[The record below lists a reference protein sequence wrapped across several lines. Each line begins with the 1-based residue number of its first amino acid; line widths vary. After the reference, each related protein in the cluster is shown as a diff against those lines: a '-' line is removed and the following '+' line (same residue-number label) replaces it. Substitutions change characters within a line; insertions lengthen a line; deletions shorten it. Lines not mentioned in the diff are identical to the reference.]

1 MSVARILNK
10 ETIQLNN
17 ECSLLIEGKQEDG
30 YEWKELILKS
40 AESET
45 YVGSYFTHNYS
56 CSREWMRYNSK
67 YIAILVAYSLGYEH
81 ADPSIKVL
89 FDIENKQPVEAS
101 DEELMDMYV
110 ECFKGVSRKRAR

>member
-17 ECSLLIEGKQEDG
+17 ECSLVIEGKQED
-30 YEWKELILKS
+30 
-40 AESET
+40 
-45 YVGSYFTHNYS
+45 
-56 CSREWMRYNSK
+56 
-67 YIAILVAYSLGYEH
+67 GYEH

>member
-17 ECSLLIEGKQEDG
+17 ECSLVIEGKHEDG

-40 AESET
+40 DESET

-67 YIAILVAYSLGYEH
+67 YIAILVAYSLDYEH

-101 DEELMDMYV
+101 DEELMGYV
-110 ECFKGVSRKRAR
+110 CRIL

>member
-1 MSVARILNK
+1 
-10 ETIQLNN
+10 
-17 ECSLLIEGKQEDG
+17 
-30 YEWKELILKS
+30 
-40 AESET
+40 
-45 YVGSYFTHNYS
+45 
-56 CSREWMRYNSK
+56 MRYNSK

-89 FDIENKQPVEAS
+89 FDIENKQQVKAS

>member
-10 ETIQLNN
+10 ETIQLND
-17 ECSLLIEGKQEDG
+17 ESSLVIEEKQEDG

-40 AESET
+40 AGSET

-67 YIAILVAYSLGYEH
+67 YIAILVAYSLGYEY
-81 ADPSIKVL
+81 ADPSVKVL
-89 FDIENKQPVEAS
+89 FDIENKQSIEAS

-110 ECFKGVSRKRAR
+110 ECFKGVSRKRTR